1 MMLISQNSEE
11 TRQFSRTIKGMYQKS
26 QEKVLESVGTN
37 STHDFSLPDAKDRN
51 SGMRNLLSKRQ
62 LEK

>member
-11 TRQFSRTIKGMYQKS
+11 TKQFSRTIKGMYQKS

-37 STHDFSLPDAKDRN
+37 STQDFSLPDAKDRT